1 MPRTSTRETGL
12 QLCETL
18 QEFPPVAISN
28 FRRSALASLSDEVI
42 VELSKQGDLESID
55 YLLRKYRS
63 VVLFKSRSYFLQ
75 GADRDDMIQEGMVG
89 LYKAIRDFR
98 PDRACSFRT
107 FADVCITRQ
116 MITAVKSG
124 VGQRQLPVIYSHAL
138 RTATRE
144 DTTTDPLEAAAD
156 TDVQDPERL
165 LITRETVRELQ
176 RLLRENLSPFEWT
189 VFVGFTDG
197 KSYLQIADE
206 NACTPKSVDNALCR
220 VRRKMAR
227 FQDEEARV

>member
-1 MPRTSTRETGL
+1 MPRTTGPSNGTNYASTLGDL
-12 QLCETL
+12 DI
-18 QEFPPVAISN
+18 PPQS
-28 FRRSALASLSDEVI
+28 FRRYALQSLTDEAI
-42 VELSKQGDLESID
+42 VAMCKQGDLESID

-124 VGQRQLPVIYSHAL
+124 VGQRQLPVVYSHAL
-138 RTATRE
+138 RTSGRDE
-144 DTTTDPLEAAAD
+144 SVSDPLESAAD
-156 TDVQDPERL
+156 HDILDPERL
-165 LITRETVRELQ
+165 LVTRETVRELQ

-197 KSYLQIADE
+197 KSYLQIAAE
-206 NACTPKSVDNALCR
+206 NECSPKSVDNALCR

-227 FQDEEARV
+227 FQDEEARAQ

>member
-1 MPRTSTRETGL
+1 MRESRPHS
-12 QLCETL
+12 CEL
-18 QEFPPVAISN
+18 PQELPQAGPNS
-28 FRRSALASLSDEVI
+28 FRRSALTSLSDEVI
-42 VELSKQGDLESID
+42 VDLSKQGDLDSID

-124 VGQRQLPVIYSHAL
+124 VGQRQLPVVYSHAL
-138 RTATRE
+138 RNASRE
-144 DTTTDPLEAAAD
+144 DNATDPLEAAAD
-156 TDVQDPERL
+156 TEIQDPERL

-197 KSYLQIADE
+197 KSYLQIAEE
-206 NACTPKSVDNALCR
+206 NSCTPKSVDNALCR

>member
-1 MPRTSTRETGL
+1 MATKF
-12 QLCETL
+12 Q
-18 QEFPPVAISN
+18 
-28 FRRSALASLSDEVI
+28 RSALECLTDEEA
-42 VELSKQGDLESID
+42 VELCKTGSTDALD

-98 PDRACSFRT
+98 PDRSCSFRT

-124 VGQRQLPVIYSHAL
+124 VGQRQLPVVYSHSL
-138 RTATRE
+138 RAAGR
-144 DTTTDPLEAAAD
+144 DDSSVDPLEAAPD
-156 TDVQDPERL
+156 NDSQDPEKL
-165 LITRETVRELQ
+165 LITRETVRMLE
-176 RLLRENLSPFEWT
+176 RTLRENLSPFEWN
-189 VFVGFTDG
+189 VFVGFSDG
-197 KSYLQIADE
+197 KSYQQIAEE

-220 VRRKMAR
+220 VRRKMQR
-227 FQDEEARV
+227 FQTDEAAFA

>member
-1 MPRTSTRETGL
+1 MPRSARHEAGL
-12 QLCETL
+12 EVNESVLELSPDSQKR
-18 QEFPPVAISN
+18 
-28 FRRSALASLSDEVI
+28 FRRYALGSLPDEVV
-42 VELSKQGDLESID
+42 VELSKQGDLEGID

-98 PDRACSFRT
+98 PDRSCSFRT

-138 RTATRE
+138 RAASRE
-144 DTTTDPLEAAAD
+144 EGATDPLEAAPD
-156 TDVQDPERL
+156 SDIQDPERL
-165 LITRETVRELQ
+165 LITRETVRELE

-197 KSYLQIADE
+197 KSYLQIAEE
-206 NACTPKSVDNALCR
+206 NECTPKSVDNALCR

-227 FQDEEARV
+227 FQTEEAHV